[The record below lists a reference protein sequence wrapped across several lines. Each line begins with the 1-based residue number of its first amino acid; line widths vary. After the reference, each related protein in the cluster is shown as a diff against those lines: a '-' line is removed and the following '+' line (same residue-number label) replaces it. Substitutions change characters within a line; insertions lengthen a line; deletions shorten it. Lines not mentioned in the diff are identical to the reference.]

1 MNQVI
6 KTFKEA
12 ASFDG
17 PSIIIA
23 YSPCIAHGILKGM
36 SNTIEEEKLA
46 VESGYFPLFRYHP
59 KKGFSWFVVV
69 LKNIMS
75 SLHGK
80 IDISNLK
87 R

>member
-1 MNQVI
+1 M
-6 KTFKEA
+6 
-12 ASFDG
+12 G

-59 KKGFSWFVVV
+59 KKRLFFGFGMLI

-75 SLHGK
+75 SLLGK
-80 IDISNLK
+80 IDIVL
-87 R
+87 